1 MNFLNKMERR
11 FGRYALTN
19 LSLYIVLT
27 YAAGYLLYMI
37 TPQVLT
43 YMTLEPAM
51 ILRGQVWRIVSWLLI
66 PPSTQNYF
74 LYIDHIDVL
83 LLYRNFSGENLG
95 SVSL

>member
-19 LSLYIVLT
+19 LSLYIVLNSTGT
-27 YAAGYLLYMI
+27 YLHDTGTGHDPARTGMEDCQLAAD
-37 TPQVLT
+37 
-43 YMTLEPAM
+43 
-51 ILRGQVWRIVSWLLI
+51 
-66 PPSTQNYF
+66 STVYTEYF

-95 SVSL
+95 SVPL

>member
-1 MNFLNKMERR
+1 M
-11 FGRYALTN
+11 
-19 LSLYIVLT
+19 
-27 YAAGYLLYMI
+27 AAGIPVVYDNSTWYL
-37 TPQVLT
+37 P

-51 ILRGQVWRIVSWLLI
+51 ILRWTGMEDCQLAAD
-66 PPSTQNYF
+66 STVYTEYF

>member
-19 LSLYIVLT
+19 LSVVYDNSTGT
-27 YAAGYLLYMI
+27 YLHDTGTGHDPARTGMEDCQLAAD
-37 TPQVLT
+37 
-43 YMTLEPAM
+43 
-51 ILRGQVWRIVSWLLI
+51 
-66 PPSTQNYF
+66 STVYTEYF